1 MLHGSLAAMTQ
12 TDPHE
17 VRSRLALT
25 SSLADLS
32 RVSPWV
38 GELAAAY
45 SIADRTRFAIE
56 VCLEEVLSNIVRH
69 GYAGEAGHG
78 MTVDFVNAGGKM
90 KFVVEDHAEP
100 FEPTRPDDVIPTDLE
115 VIEAGGEGLR
125 LLYRFAGSVE
135 YERLANGN
143 RVTLSF

>member
-1 MLHGSLAAMTQ
+1 MTEPN
-12 TDPHE
+12 PHA

-25 SSLADLS
+25 SSLADLA

-38 GELAAAY
+38 GELAAAHA
-45 SIADRTRFAIE
+45 IADRTRFAIE

-69 GYAGEAGHG
+69 GYAGEAGHDI
-78 MTVDFVNAGGKM
+78 TVDFVNADAKLT
-90 KFVVEDHAEP
+90 FVVEDEAPP
-100 FEPTRPDDVIPTDLE
+100 FEPKRPDDAIPTDLE
-115 VIEAGGEGLR
+115 VIVVGGEGLR

-143 RVTLSF
+143 RVTLRF